1 MHARL
6 LLLLACARSESARR
20 QWPWWWT
27 LGGGWRLWRTH
38 ANGTLVIHPRV
49 RRLLVDV
56 GAHRE
61 TQFLE
66 HARQSEDTMVIA
78 FEPLVGYAPGDTW
91 WPKAQ
96 DKARVLL
103 VPAAIGNDDTWQW
116 PTSGKVDSG
125 ARPRPQRLLH
135 AYTNENSGLSSMLPL
150 SDAMT
155 RSGNFSSA
163 EVMVEILSLEEV
175 LDRVPM
181 HVEIPLVKV
190 DVQGFD
196 LVAVL
201 SAGEQ
206 LRRLARIQVECQDLP
221 AGHQN
226 LLYVGQPTKQDFID
240 ILGAKG
246 FELERCWENTPRF
259 NEENCIFARR
269 DLRLDVRQGCF
280 EKFIDGP
287 IGSKAKTTLLSELA
301 GDQGTRSPIITRYNI
316 EKATEFWCC
325 RTRETSDYTTSEC
338 FEDRSS
344 RLERVSTGAKRTSRR

>member
-1 MHARL
+1 MRQETHGGRRPRTRHACCLYQRWTEREPSTRTERKL
-6 LLLLACARSESARR
+6 SRR
-20 QWPWWWT
+20 Q
-27 LGGGWRLWRTH
+27 
-38 ANGTLVIHPRV
+38 
-49 RRLLVDV
+49 
-56 GAHRE
+56 
-61 TQFLE
+61 
-66 HARQSEDTMVIA
+66 
-78 FEPLVGYAPGDTW
+78 
-91 WPKAQ
+91 
-96 DKARVLL
+96 
-103 VPAAIGNDDTWQW
+103 AIGNDDTWQW

-259 NEENCIFARR
+259 
-269 DLRLDVRQGCF
+269 
-280 EKFIDGP
+280 IDGP